1 MAVAE
6 FDGVRILLI
15 EDQLFIRS
23 MTARMLNGIGFKEI
37 LQARDGKEAIDL
49 MSSVGETVDV
59 VLCDLK
65 MPNMDGFEFV
75 TKLRALP
82 LESVA
87 RVPVVVLTGTSDAG
101 SVQRLRTLGIAGYIV
116 KPASTQMIVERVRAA
131 LRPAK
136 KTSSGR

>member
-1 MAVAE
+1 MAVGE
-6 FDGVRILLI
+6 FAGVKVLLI

-23 MTARMLNGIGFKEI
+23 MTARMLSGIGFREI

-65 MPNMDGFEFV
+65 MPHMDGFEFV

-82 LESVA
+82 LETVA
-87 RVPVVVLTGTSDAG
+87 RVPVVVLTGTSDAD

-116 KPASTQMIVERVRAA
+116 KPASTQTIVERVRAA
-131 LRPAK
+131 LRTAK
-136 KTSSGR
+136 K

>member
-1 MAVAE
+1 MAVDE
-6 FDGVRILLI
+6 FSGVRILLI

-23 MTARMLNGIGFKEI
+23 MTARMLSGIGFKDI

-59 VLCDLK
+59 ILCDLK

-75 TKLRALP
+75 TKLRTLP

-87 RVPVVVLTGTSDAG
+87 RVPVVVLTGTSDSD

-116 KPASTQMIVERVRAA
+116 KPASTQTIVERVRAA
-131 LRPAK
+131 LRS
-136 KTSSGR
+136 TRR

>member
-1 MAVAE
+1 MAVGE
-6 FDGVRILLI
+6 FAGVKILLI

-23 MTARMLNGIGFKEI
+23 MTARMLSGIGFREI
-37 LQARDGKEAIDL
+37 LQARDGREAIDL

-87 RVPVVVLTGTSDAG
+87 RVPVVVLTGTSDAA

-131 LRPAK
+131 LR
-136 KTSSGR
+136 TTRR

>member
-87 RVPVVVLTGTSDAG
+87 RVPVVVLTGTSDSD
-101 SVQRLRTLGIAGYIV
+101 SVQRLRNLGIAGYIV
-116 KPASTQMIVERVRAA
+116 KPASTQTIVERVRAA
-131 LRPAK
+131 LRTAK
-136 KTSSGR
+136 K

>member
-1 MAVAE
+1 MAVGE
-6 FDGVRILLI
+6 FAGVKILLI

-23 MTARMLNGIGFKEI
+23 MTARMLSGIGFREI

-65 MPNMDGFEFV
+65 MPHMDGFEFV

-82 LESVA
+82 LETVA
-87 RVPVVVLTGTSDAG
+87 RVPVVVLTGTSDAD

-116 KPASTQMIVERVRAA
+116 KPASTQTFVERVRAA
-131 LRPAK
+131 LRTAK
-136 KTSSGR
+136 K

>member
-87 RVPVVVLTGTSDAG
+87 RVPVVVLTGTSDSD
-101 SVQRLRTLGIAGYIV
+101 SVQRLRNLGIVGYIV
-116 KPASTQMIVERVRAA
+116 KPASTQTIVERVRAA
-131 LRPAK
+131 LRTAK
-136 KTSSGR
+136 N

>member
-87 RVPVVVLTGTSDAG
+87 RVPVVVLTGTSDSD
-101 SVQRLRTLGIAGYIV
+101 SVQRLRNLGIAGYIV
-116 KPASTQMIVERVRAA
+116 KPASTQTIVERVRAA
-131 LRPAK
+131 LRTAK
-136 KTSSGR
+136 N